1 MNSTSFFKIEEV
13 RNIIDQCHNK
23 AKEIIG
29 EHKDELVRIA
39 KALMEYETLTSEQI
53 ERIVKG
59 ESIDGIAEEV
69 EVDTGSEE

>member
-1 MNSTSFFKIEEV
+1 
-13 RNIIDQCHNK
+13 
-23 AKEIIG
+23 
-29 EHKDELVRIA
+29 
-39 KALMEYETLTSEQI
+39 MEYETLTSEQI